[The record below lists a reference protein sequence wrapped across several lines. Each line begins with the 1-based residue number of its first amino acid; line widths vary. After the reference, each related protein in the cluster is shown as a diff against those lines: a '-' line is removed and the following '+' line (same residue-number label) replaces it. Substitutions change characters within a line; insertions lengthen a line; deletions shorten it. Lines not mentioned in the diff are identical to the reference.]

1 MAFIMDAVT
10 VCTTRANML
19 YVLSFFLLINRTKL
33 TIIFERP
40 ILEQAVNVRVHA
52 SFDSCYDH
60 RGSRFMIIKRHRLSL
75 SLSFFSL
82 VFSLA
87 ADSFLKTN
95 FDFPIRGR
103 DLRPPVS
110 PGRLFCA
117 LSRPLSSLHARD
129 FFFSGLAKEVRAL
142 FYCPFICPTRKT
154 AWQSPSPARNGF
166 TYERTRTTLTHSP
179 IHAFACSPR
188 NRNRLVMHA
197 WSSKSGQGKIDS
209 PGLRKLRLERPDF
222 PTLTTLDLQ
231 VETHSQNK
239 SHPVKSSDRCN
250 YKRLQDEGWNY
261 DWEWRNEHLSSG

>member
-75 SLSFFSL
+75 SLSLSFFSL

-110 PGRLFCA
+110 PRRLFCA

-129 FFFSGLAKEVRAL
+129 SFFFSGPAKEARAFLLPLHMPYEEDSLTESLSCAKWIHVRENA
-142 FYCPFICPTRKT
+142 YD
-154 AWQSPSPARNGF
+154 AHS
-166 TYERTRTTLTHSP
+166 LTDSR
-179 IHAFACSPR
+179 I
-188 NRNRLVMHA
+188 RL
-197 WSSKSGQGKIDS
+197 
-209 PGLRKLRLERPDF
+209 
-222 PTLTTLDLQ
+222 LT
-231 VETHSQNK
+231 EE
-239 SHPVKSSDRCN
+239 P
-250 YKRLQDEGWNY
+250 
-261 DWEWRNEHLSSG
+261 